1 MYQRTIPSSGL
12 AGTLLGGLP
21 KDDGQSVMAVFTAN
35 QATVSGRDS
44 LIVNNVEL
52 STAAITPA
60 SKTVIAMFLY
70 DDNNNQQTN
79 LTQPVLFSF
88 LNQFLTARDMYF
100 ATNPVNAIPLRFN
113 GRTLHVPNLKSNSE
127 GVIVAVFD

>member
-1 MYQRTIPSSGL
+1 VYLRTIPSSGL

-70 DDNNNQQTN
+70 DDNNNQHN
-79 LTQPVLFSF
+79 QPYTTGAFQL
-88 LNQFLTARDMYF
+88 
-100 ATNPVNAIPLRFN
+100 
-113 GRTLHVPNLKSNSE
+113 LKS
-127 GVIVAVFD
+127 VFDCTRHVFCNKSRQRNSIAF